1 MLQGKAVGI
10 TCCECV
16 FVALS
21 TLHEIRRRHIVIC
34 GLSGCTM
41 FFILPYKRHEFRK
54 QIIKHNILF
63 CLFIMIIWI
72 ISHYKNNWAIC
83 CCKYTLTFTYR
94 TGCFCEIL
102 LEVSF
107 SRQIFEI
114 FFKKPSV
121 TADGWT
127 DRQTHIHS

>member
-1 MLQGKAVGI
+1 MLQCKAVGI

-54 QIIKHNILF
+54 QIIKHNIF
-63 CLFIMIIWI
+63 CYLFITFIWI
-72 ISHYKNNWAIC
+72 ISHYKNNWAMC
-83 CCKYTLTFTYR
+83 CCKHTLTFSYR
-94 TGCFCEIL
+94 TGCCEIL
-102 LEVSF
+102 MGLSF
-107 SRQIFEI
+107 FRQIFENFI
-114 FFKKPSV
+114 KKPSV
-121 TADGWT
+121 RADGWT